1 MNEKLDE
8 LLKDEAFIE
17 KLLNQEN
24 DTDVQALLAENG
36 IELTLSDISAIKSG
50 IEARLSGNEELSE
63 DDLENVA
70 GGVDVDKIITGV
82 VDGICKLGDAVHKWT
97 RRRW

>member
-50 IEARLSGNEELSE
+50 IEARLSDNEELSE

-82 VDGICKLGDAVHKWT
+82 VDGICNV
-97 RRRW
+97 

>member
-24 DTDVQALLAENG
+24 DTDVQALLAE
-36 IELTLSDISAIKSG
+36 TDISAIKSG
-50 IEARLSGNEELSE
+50 IEARLSDNEELSE